1 MLWYSVRLLYI
12 TLQILPTLPLFIIPI
27 ASILSP
33 TILPE
38 ISNFRANAVSISP
51 SIYTFET
58 VVSRAIVGVT
68 AYVSVVR
75 SK

>member
-12 TLQILPTLPLFIIPI
+12 TLQIFSTLSLFKIPI
-27 ASILSP
+27 VSMLSP

-38 ISNFRANAVSISP
+38 MSNFRANAVSTSP
-51 SIYTFET
+51 SIYILET
-58 VVSRAIVGVT
+58 VVSRAIAGVT
-68 AYVSVVR
+68 AYVSIAT